1 MITHIQI
8 TNNIDL
14 VWEIVNEHL
23 ESICDT
29 KGVPVICCVHDT
41 VFPKYHRVDPA
52 IYYIS
57 IDEELVARCAMI
69 LASYSVPRD
78 EATSY
83 DIHVRD
89 CTAVYHMDKNIFSVI
104 FPISSAGS
112 ICWCMPSVLS
122 RRVTDGLRITDLE
135 SLVWEERIGKP

>member
-1 MITHIQI
+1 MTFHENAEKSPTVITHIYT

-23 ESICDT
+23 EAICGI
-29 KGVPVICCVHDT
+29 KGVPVFCCVHNI

-69 LASYSVPRD
+69 LASYSVPCD

-89 CTAVYHMDKNIFSVI
+89 CTAVYLMDNNVF
-104 FPISSAGS
+104 
-112 ICWCMPSVLS
+112 L
-122 RRVTDGLRITDLE
+122 
-135 SLVWEERIGKP
+135 